1 MSDRTPVYFFD
12 LTGPELELANIFIN
26 DGWQGD
32 MHTLIECVK
41 NLTESFEREDNNV
54 L

>member
-1 MSDRTPVYFFD
+1 VSDRIPVYFFD
-12 LTGPELELANIFIN
+12 LTGPELELANVFIQ

-41 NLTESFEREDNNV
+41 ILTKTFEREDQDV